1 MNEQSGGGR
10 LRIGAS
16 SHGESRVRL
25 LRIVRH
31 GDRHDPRELTV
42 SVRFEGA
49 FDEAF
54 REGRAEGLVPG
65 EALKRLVH
73 AAARDYGA
81 AEIETF
87 ALGLCDRILGGHP
100 RVTRARIEVVEQAW
114 QRLDAGG
121 KPQGR
126 AFTLGGA
133 ESKTTAVTSNGR
145 QIAVVSGLDDLLL
158 MRTQG
163 FAPAAEID
171 PDATDGW
178 QRLLVGVLAAR
189 WTYTSGDVTFRPYR
203 EGVRAALIDSFSW
216 HESRSVEHAL
226 YTMADVVLATYE
238 EIADLTLTFHERPY
252 RAADLFTAGLD
263 NPEDLFVAL
272 EEPVGV
278 VEVRVER

>member
-1 MNEQSGGGR
+1 VNVRTTGA
-10 LRIGAS
+10 RIGAS
-16 SHGESRVRL
+16 SHGESRLRL

-49 FDEAF
+49 FDDAF
-54 REGRAEGLVPG
+54 REGRADGLLPG

-100 RVTRARIEVVEQAW
+100 RVSRARVEVAEQAW

-133 ESKTTAVTSNGR
+133 EARTTAVTSNG
-145 QIAVVSGLDDLLL
+145 QQVSVMSGIQDLLL

-163 FAPAAEID
+163 FAP
-171 PDATDGW
+171 PDQADRDADDGW

-189 WTYTSGDVTFRPYR
+189 WTYTSGNVTFRPYR
-203 EGVRAALIDSFSW
+203 QGVRAALVDTFSW

-238 EIADLTLTFHERPY
+238 ETSDVTLSFHERPY
-252 RAADLFTAGLD
+252 RPADLFTAGLD
-263 NPEDLFVAL
+263 NPEDLFVAI
-272 EEPVGV
+272 EEPIGV